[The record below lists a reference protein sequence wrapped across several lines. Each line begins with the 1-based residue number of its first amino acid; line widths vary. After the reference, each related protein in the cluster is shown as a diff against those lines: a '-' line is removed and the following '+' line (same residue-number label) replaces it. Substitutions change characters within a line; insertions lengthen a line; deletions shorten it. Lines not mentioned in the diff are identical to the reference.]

1 MYEGFSDTHIDQSK
15 VVLIDGELLRADV
28 FLQSRGIGAL
38 KDNTRHTLTWGFSSG
53 TSITTSESTGFFI
66 KSMMDRNILE
76 DVLGPQLGIKP
87 KLQPNYSLTDEII
100 LLAKRQRIGL
110 HTITA

>member
-1 MYEGFSDTHIDQSK
+1 MYEGFSDTHVDQSK

-38 KDNTRHTLTWGFSSG
+38 KDNTHQTLTWGFSSG
-53 TSITTSESTGFFI
+53 TSTTTSESTGFFI

-76 DVLGPQLGIKP
+76 DVFGSELEMKP
-87 KLQPNYSLTDEII
+87 KLQANYSLIDEII

-110 HTITA
+110 HTIAA

>member
-1 MYEGFSDTHIDQSK
+1 MYEGFSDTHVDQSK

-38 KDNTRHTLTWGFSSG
+38 KDSTHQTLTWGLFSNP
-53 TSITTSESTGFFI
+53 TSESTGFFI
-66 KSMMDRNILE
+66 QSMMDRNILE
-76 DVLGPQLGIKP
+76 DVFGSQLGIKP
-87 KLQPNYSLTDEII
+87 KLQANYSLTDEII
-100 LLAKRQRIGL
+100 LLAKRQCIGL